1 MKTKHISVLD
11 HLIMSVP
18 ISLLFYGSDTD
29 HLLEGDGTDPSLT
42 AQAELFRRDSGRR
55 GCLKGDAGDQESY
68 PVLMLLSS
76 VPHALRATVVPGGGC
91 EPVPAEDFS
100 GIYWK

>member
-1 MKTKHISVLD
+1 MKTKRISVLD

-42 AQAELFRRDSGRR
+42 AQAGLFRR

-68 PVLMLLSS
+68 PVLMLLNSG
-76 VPHALRATVVPGGGC
+76 PHALRATVVQGGGC
-91 EPVPAEDFS
+91 EPVSAEDFS